1 MSAEHNHGDV
11 KSLPGSRL
19 FIAFALTGS
28 FMLVEFIGGYL
39 TGSLALISD
48 AAHMM
53 TDAFALLLALIAI
66 HAGRKAADVFRTYGY
81 ARFEILA
88 ATLNA
93 FILMAVAFYILYE
106 AYQRL
111 SSPPDI
117 QSTGMLVVAVIGLIV
132 NLISMRIL
140 KSTKDESL
148 NVKGAYLEVWADML
162 GSVGVIIGAVIIWLT
177 GWELIDSIIAI
188 LIGFMVFPR
197 TWVLLK
203 ECLNILLEGVPR
215 GIDLLKVT
223 ETINNTQGVI
233 NSHDLHLWALTQSK
247 LILSGH
253 IVYVP
258 NIDSDALRIKIERQ
272 LREQFAINHITLQM
286 EREDRQHSE
295 DNHH

>member
-1 MSAEHNHGDV
+1 MSGNHEHADV
-11 KSLPGSRL
+11 KTLPESRL
-19 FIAFALTGS
+19 LIAFGLTSS

-48 AAHMM
+48 AMHMM

-88 ATLNA
+88 ATMNA
-93 FILMAVAFYILYE
+93 LILMAVAFYILYE
-106 AYQRL
+106 AYKRL

-117 QSTGMLVVAVIGLIV
+117 QSVGMLIIALIGLVV
-132 NLISMRIL
+132 NLISMKL
-140 KSTKDESL
+140 LTSTKDESL

-162 GSVGVIIGAVIIWLT
+162 GSIGVIIGAIIIWFT
-177 GWELIDSIIAI
+177 GWELVDSIIAV

-215 GIDLLKVT
+215 GIDLIQVT
-223 ETINNTQGVI
+223 ETINNNPDVVG
-233 NSHDLHLWALTQSK
+233 SHDLHLWALTQSK

-253 IVYVP
+253 IVYQP
-258 NIDSDALRIKIERQ
+258 NANHEELRIHLEQQ
-272 LREQFAINHITLQM
+272 LREQFHINHITLQM
-286 EREDRQHSE
+286 ECEDRQHLE
-295 DNHH
+295 ENHH